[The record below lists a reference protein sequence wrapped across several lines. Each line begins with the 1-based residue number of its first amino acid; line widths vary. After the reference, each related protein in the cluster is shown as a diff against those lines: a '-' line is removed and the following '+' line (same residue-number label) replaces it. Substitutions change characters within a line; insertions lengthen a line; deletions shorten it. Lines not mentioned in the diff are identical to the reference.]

1 VVDTGRGAY
10 LTYRGL
16 SAALQVIP
24 RPVAGA
30 IASSVGFGMSYLRPE
45 TRRIVHKNMRRVL
58 GPDVDEK
65 TVERF
70 VEAAF
75 DSYAHYWVD
84 AARLGLIDG
93 RRVDDRWT
101 VEGMEN
107 IELSMARGKGTIIAL
122 PHVGNWEYGG
132 LWLAQH
138 GYPMV
143 CVAEVLE
150 PPELYKWF
158 VEQRERLGLTILPL
172 QSDTTGKLLSFLREG
187 RLLGLVADRD
197 LVGNGI
203 EVEFFGEMTT
213 LPAGPATLALRS
225 GADLMT
231 TAVYHY
237 RGDRHHAKVNTPID
251 CTRTGSLRD
260 DVRRITQQIAREMEV
275 LIRRAPEQWHM
286 FQANWPSDR
295 DTPPEHPLTGFGPT
309 HDNRSGPAGSGDPA
323 ADVGSHSQSP

>member
-1 VVDTGRGAY
+1 VLDSGQRAY

-16 SAALQVIP
+16 AALLQVFP

-30 IASSVGFGMSYLRPE
+30 IATSVGTGMSFLRPE

-58 GPDVDEK
+58 GPEVEEK
-65 TVERF
+65 TVDCF

-84 AARLGLIDG
+84 AARVGRIEG

-101 VEGMEN
+101 IEGLEN
-107 IELSMARGKGTIIAL
+107 IETSMAEGKGAILAL
-122 PHVGNWEYGG
+122 PHLGNWEYGG

-138 GYPMV
+138 GYPLV

-172 QSDTTGKLLSFLREG
+172 QPDTTGKLFSYLRAG
-187 RLLGLVADRD
+187 RMLALVADRD

-225 GADLMT
+225 GAPLMT

-237 RGDRHHAKVNTPID
+237 RGDRHHAKVNPPID
-251 CTRTGSLRD
+251 CTRTGRLRD
-260 DVRRITQQIAREMEV
+260 DVQRITQQVAHEMEV

-295 DTPPEHPLTGFGPT
+295 EDAT
-309 HDNRSGPAGSGDPA
+309 
-323 ADVGSHSQSP
+323 